1 MCAKHHSVSLWIGG
15 LVAATSNG
23 QDGLQLGCDPRYL
36 YTPSTLSASSSSS
49 SLYSS
54 YAHSLNTSRPG
65 MEVQYLG
72 IGTCALYTGVS
83 MQYTPIDA
91 CESAEEGACLS
102 GFSAALESGD
112 EPGEAFTV
120 IGMPGS
126 YLTEGNVF
134 FGHYKGKE
142 VLKELRL
149 KSSPQDLK
157 HKGFNLG
164 YSVGLYKHSQ
174 WTNADPSSSQFTIL
188 ASSPM
193 WMDNDYRGVV
203 MLLTEALN
211 LDSIRYINDNWG
223 HIGSFFG
230 YSIAAADLNGD
241 GSPEIIVG
249 SPYYSEN
256 QRFTK
261 VQRSTESTP
270 EMQGDQPMNS
280 DESDGSESRYRSIN
294 PDVGR
299 VYIFYGKPQGVFG
312 AGYMDGEPEMN
323 SSDENEYM
331 QEPPVI
337 LRGPRKTGGRFGHVV
352 LSAGDLD
359 GDGIEDVAVSCP
371 FCQDSR
377 KSSDKG
383 AVYVYLGR
391 KNAKI
396 KDEPDQII
404 YPADLPAKS
413 AFACESSFDG
423 EQRKKRPFSA
433 FGWSMASK
441 SDVDGNLSPD
451 LIVGDY
457 ESEQVVTLRSRNLVW
472 LERPAWKLPGGP
484 TLDWSGPKNTPC
496 DPSRCKYR
504 VALELN
510 VHAREVFFSSKSA
523 TTLRF
528 RYRIDLDSRIKHEST
543 KRLHSIETGRAVI
556 EDVVEIALSDLKGHY
571 QGSRTF
577 QLFEL
582 TVVPRWFQTKKQLW
596 KPIVVNTSIELMPD
610 SAEFLVADGV
620 QIPGWGLHLL
630 KGDKVFLS
638 QPMYFSNP
646 DCGYD
651 DICVPDLNVE
661 VYDTSEGFDLGKEGP
676 STIYFKER
684 VSERNF
690 TVAVR
695 NLGENA
701 YDTKV
706 RVHIPAHFAYIPDK
720 NYACKIESDPTEIEQ
735 VKKSDA
741 ENSKELNSP
750 KIPMTTVVCS
760 LPNPF
765 ISTSPRWEKLR
776 FQLGTSGVFQSP
788 PGSPVKSNDSS
799 SAVWEPP
806 ESLEIVAEVTSD
818 NENMRDRKVTAK
830 FSYDLKL
837 LADIKLSSSSTG
849 HTVFDRRN
857 FSSQFT
863 ERQRIHPESIGPEFE
878 QIFLVSN
885 LGPSPM
891 ENIWVNLS
899 VPLQTETG
907 DFLIYLLDLIRTQNS
922 GGGPPLQ
929 IPVTPDV
936 VSADGQLR
944 GTCYTPESAVN
955 PLRLTAVDRK
965 RSGGR
970 TSQDLSRDSGR
981 NGNRPT
987 RPIRRDRRSAEE
999 FSANS
1004 DSEIAPSVRET
1015 RAAGA
1020 GLLGERVQQQKIVS
1034 CDRQLENLGVPI
1046 CLHIPCKI
1054 DRLGRGD
1061 AVRIIFHGWIWAD
1074 TLFRHKFS
1082 DIAIVTTATAQIP
1095 SHAFDIPVSGNL
1107 TVATLTVSQNFV
1119 FEGIKMIITQSI
1131 PIIPVIIGVVLVS
1144 RAEGGCSPFTSLDD
1158 EGEGGRRFD
1167 VAGGGTEVRRLLRA

>member
-1 MCAKHHSVSLWIGG
+1 MNDFIFYFNAVSLWIGG
-15 LVAATSNG
+15 LVTATSNG

-36 YTPSTLSASSSSS
+36 YTPSTLSASSSSRS
-49 SLYSS
+49 
-54 YAHSLNTSRPG
+54 HSLNASRSG
-65 MEVQYLG
+65 VEVQNLG

-134 FGHYKGKE
+134 FGHYKGRE

-164 YSVGLYKHSQ
+164 YSVGLYKHPQRS
-174 WTNADPSSSQFTIL
+174 NLGSSSNQFTIL

-203 MLLTEALN
+203 MLLSEALN
-211 LDSIRYINDNWG
+211 LDSIRYIKDNWG

-256 QRFTK
+256 RRFTK
-261 VQRSTESTP
+261 VQRSADTAP
-270 EMQGDQPMNS
+270 GMQGDQPMYS
-280 DESDGSESRYRSIN
+280 DESDASESRYRTIN
-294 PDVGR
+294 PDIGR
-299 VYIFYGKPQGVFG
+299 VYIFYGKPRGVVG
-312 AGYMDGEPEMN
+312 AGYMESEGEMN
-323 SSDENEYM
+323 SRDKNEYM

-337 LRGPRKTGGRFGHVV
+337 LRGPRKAGGRFGHVV
-352 LSAGDLD
+352 LLAGDLD
-359 GDGIEDVAVSCP
+359 GDGIDDIAISCP

-377 KSSDKG
+377 KSIDKG

-391 KNAKI
+391 KGAKI

-404 YPADLPAKS
+404 YPADLPAKG
-413 AFACESSFDG
+413 AFACESSFDND
-423 EQRKKRPFSA
+423 QPKKRPFSA

-484 TLDWSGPKNTPC
+484 TLDWTGPQNTPC
-496 DPSRCKYR
+496 DQSMCKYR
-504 VALELN
+504 IGLELN
-510 VHAREVFFSSKSA
+510 IHVREIFFSSKRA
-523 TTLRF
+523 PTLKF
-528 RYRIDLDSRIKHEST
+528 RYRIDLDSRIKHETT
-543 KRLHSIETGRAVI
+543 KRLHSTETGRAVMEDTMEI
-556 EDVVEIALSDLKGHY
+556 ELSSLRGHLK
-571 QGSRTF
+571 GSRTF

-582 TVVPRWFQTKKQLW
+582 TVTPRWFQTKKQLW

-610 SAEFLVADGV
+610 SADFLVAGGV
-620 QIPGWGLHLL
+620 QIPGWGLHPL

-661 VYDTSEGFDLGKEGP
+661 VYDTSEGFGFGKEGP

-701 YDTKV
+701 YDTKI

-720 NYACKIESDPTEIEQ
+720 NYACKIESDPTELEQ
-735 VKKSDA
+735 VNESGIAGDKDI
-741 ENSKELNSP
+741 NSS

-776 FQLGTSGVFQSP
+776 FQLGTSGVFQPP

-799 SAVWEPP
+799 TAVWVPP

-830 FSYDLKL
+830 FSYSLKL
-837 LADIKLSSSSTG
+837 FADIKLSSSSTG

-863 ERQRIHPESIGPEFE
+863 ERQRVHPESIGPEFE

-907 DFLIYLLDLIRTQNS
+907 DFLVYLLDLIRTHNT

-936 VSADGQLR
+936 CFIG
-944 GTCYTPESAVN
+944 C
-955 PLRLTAVDRK
+955 
-965 RSGGR
+965 
-970 TSQDLSRDSGR
+970 
-981 NGNRPT
+981 
-987 RPIRRDRRSAEE
+987 
-999 FSANS
+999 
-1004 DSEIAPSVRET
+1004 
-1015 RAAGA
+1015 
-1020 GLLGERVQQQKIVS
+1020 GLI
-1034 CDRQLENLGVPI
+1034 I
-1046 CLHIPCKI
+1046 CVHI
-1054 DRLGRGD
+1054 
-1061 AVRIIFHGWIWAD
+1061 
-1074 TLFRHKFS
+1074 
-1082 DIAIVTTATAQIP
+1082 
-1095 SHAFDIPVSGNL
+1095 
-1107 TVATLTVSQNFV
+1107 
-1119 FEGIKMIITQSI
+1119 
-1131 PIIPVIIGVVLVS
+1131 
-1144 RAEGGCSPFTSLDD
+1144 
-1158 EGEGGRRFD
+1158 
-1167 VAGGGTEVRRLLRA
+1167 